1 MLHSEWLKQHKKEI
15 RLLVLIS
22 LVLMV
27 CLLWS
32 DLSKGRHLIKEG
44 QHIVAIARE
53 NPEQTLTFPMNIETE
68 KDGEIR
74 TYQVVISLQSLDDG
88 TAASGADGTSE
99 NGTAGAEA
107 DTAALLEDAITALV
121 DEIETKQDM
130 EIRLPDKLEDGTVLR
145 WKHQKDLR
153 FLLVFLLLPA
163 CLLYIRETERQREKD
178 KRRIYEEEIRRALP
192 SFVDQ
197 LLLLLNCGMIFHD
210 AFYRITAG
218 YQAREEQDAFSR
230 LLVRIR
236 READETGAM
245 VITVMQNLSQE
256 VGMREYVRMV
266 NILMD
271 HQHRGVNLEEKL
283 QAESRLLWEGRKA
296 ASMQKGKEMETK
308 MTFPLALL
316 LVVLMII
323 AGTPALMNM

>member
-1 MLHSEWLKQHKKEI
+1 MLHSDWLKQHKKEI
-15 RLLVLIS
+15 RIQLGITMILLVFMIR
-22 LVLMV
+22 
-27 CLLWS
+27 S
-32 DLSKGRHLIKEG
+32 DFSKGRHLIKEG
-44 QHIVAIARE
+44 QNVIAIARE
-53 NPEQTLTFPMNIETE
+53 NPEQTLSFPMNIETE
-68 KDGEIR
+68 RDGEVQN
-74 TYQVVISLQSLDDG
+74 YQVVISLQSLDDE
-88 TAASGADGTSE
+88 TAGGSAVTSDKTSE
-99 NGTAGAEA
+99 A
-107 DTAALLEDAITALV
+107 DEESLLKAAITALV
-121 DEIETKQDM
+121 DEIVETP
-130 EIRLPDKLEDGTVLR
+130 ELEFRLPGKLEDGTVLR
-145 WKHQKDLR
+145 WKRQKDFR
-153 FLLVFLLLPA
+153 FLLEFLLLPA
-163 CLLYIRETERQREKD
+163 CLLYIYETERQRENN
-178 KRRIYEEEIRRALP
+178 KRQQYEEEIRRALP

-218 YQAREEQDAFSR
+218 YEAREEQDAFSR

-283 QAESRLLWEGRKA
+283 QAESHLLWEGRKA
-296 ASMQKGKEMETK
+296 ASIQKGKEMETK

>member
-1 MLHSEWLKQHKKEI
+1 MLHSDWLKQHKKEI
-15 RLLVLIS
+15 RILLVITMIL
-22 LVLMV
+22 LVFMI
-27 CLLWS
+27 WS
-32 DLSKGRHLIKEG
+32 DFSKGRHLIKEG
-44 QHIVAIARE
+44 QNVIAIARE
-53 NPEQTLTFPMNIETE
+53 NPEQTLSFPMNIETE
-68 KDGEIR
+68 RDGEVQN
-74 TYQVVISLQSLDDG
+74 YQVVISLQSLDDE
-88 TAASGADGTSE
+88 TAGGSAVTTDKTSE
-99 NGTAGAEA
+99 A
-107 DTAALLEDAITALV
+107 DEESLLKDAITALV
-121 DEIETKQDM
+121 DEIEETPEL
-130 EIRLPDKLEDGTVLR
+130 EIRLPGKLEDGTVLR
-145 WKHQKDLR
+145 WKRQKDFR

-163 CLLYIRETERQREKD
+163 CLLYIYETERQRENN
-178 KRRIYEEEIRRALP
+178 KRQQYEEEIRRALP

-218 YQAREEQDAFSR
+218 YEAREEQDAFSR

-296 ASMQKGKEMETK
+296 ASIQKGKEMETK

>member
-1 MLHSEWLKQHKKEI
+1 MLHSDWLKQHKKEI
-15 RLLVLIS
+15 RILLVITMIL
-22 LVLMV
+22 LVFMI
-27 CLLWS
+27 WS
-32 DLSKGRHLIKEG
+32 DFSKGLHLIKEG
-44 QHIVAIARE
+44 QNVIAIARG
-53 NPEQTLTFPMNIETE
+53 NPEQTLSFPMNIETE
-68 KDGEIR
+68 RDGEVQN
-74 TYQVVISLQSLDDG
+74 YQVVISLQSLDDG
-88 TAASGADGTSE
+88 TEGGSTANTDKTSDADGE
-99 NGTAGAEA
+99 P
-107 DTAALLEDAITALV
+107 LLEDAITALV
-121 DEIETKQDM
+121 DEIETTQDM
-130 EIRLPDKLEDGTVLR
+130 EIRLPGKLEDGTVLR
-145 WKHQKDLR
+145 WKRQKDFR

-163 CLLYIRETERQREKD
+163 CLLYIYETERQREKN
-178 KRRIYEEEIRRALP
+178 KRQQYEEEIRRALP

-210 AFYRITAG
+210 AFYRITVG
-218 YQAREEQDAFSR
+218 YEAREAQDAFSR
-230 LLVRIR
+230 LLARIR

-245 VITVMQNLSQE
+245 VITVMQNLSRE

-296 ASMQKGKEMETK
+296 ASIQKGKEMETK

-316 LVVLMII
+316 LVVLMMI